1 MYSSGDDGLVYNG
14 SCGANAPLST
24 VAGGILFYGLW
35 TNSIVINGRRAGG
48 KLQLACNGDVTAS
61 IKVCGERSD

>member
-24 VAGGILFYGLW
+24 VAGGILFM
-35 TNSIVINGRRAGG
+35 
-48 KLQLACNGDVTAS
+48 
-61 IKVCGERSD
+61 VCGQTLSLSMEGAPAASYSWHAMEM